1 MKLFVTPLCS
11 TCFKIKNTV
20 SLDNVEVIDLMEDI
34 PLIEEYNILTVPTLI
49 DDNNNKHEDPFD
61 IINIIGKLNATTNK
75 KTSKTKVKRIL
86 SIHK

>member
-20 SLDNVEVIDLMEDI
+20 SLDNIEVIDLMEDT

-61 IINIIGKLNATTNK
+61 IINIIGKLNAKKTNK
-75 KTSKTKVKRIL
+75 TKIKRVL